1 MWARESTFVV
11 GWGWQFLGST
21 RREICLGS
29 FGLPEREGERGVCF
43 LYVNKKRC
51 ICLLCMRMCKYYSIS
66 QASEDNID
74 YRHEMQILIKL

>member
-29 FGLPEREGERGVCF
+29 FGLPERDGGEGSLF
-43 LYVNKKRC
+43 S
-51 ICLLCMRMCKYYSIS
+51 LCEQKTLHLF
-66 QASEDNID
+66 ALHANV
-74 YRHEMQILIKL
+74 